1 MSTDTNDQPQEAP
14 LPNLEPLEA
23 NQATQ
28 SENVGSQSASNPISG
43 LMEEMQGVELD
54 SKEAELNATSIDD
67 NNGGRIELVDEP
79 EDIKK

>member
-1 MSTDTNDQPQEAP
+1 MSTDTKNQPKDAP

-23 NQATQ
+23 NQTPQ
-28 SENVGSQSASNPISG
+28 SENTGSQISNNPISG